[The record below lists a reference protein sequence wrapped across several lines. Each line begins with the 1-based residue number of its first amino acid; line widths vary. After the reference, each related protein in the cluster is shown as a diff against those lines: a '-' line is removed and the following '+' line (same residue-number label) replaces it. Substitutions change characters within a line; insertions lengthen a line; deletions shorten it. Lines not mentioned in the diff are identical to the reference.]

1 MLRVPQNTTA
11 VTTPVATGGGFFV
24 SGCLSYYFLAFCI
37 LCTNDVA
44 VLFLQLVLCHI
55 SYGKVLRVFPYIH
68 PDTGMF
74 FLLRFFVFLIII
86 TSAVSSTDRQI
97 DRAILIFASCVNR
110 SRVFHYFRIDSDC
123 LLAGDSPGCYYSQV
137 FFCFLS

>member
-68 PDTGMF
+68 PDMF
-74 FLLRFFVFLIII
+74 FLLRFFVFFNNNN
-86 TSAVSSTDRQI
+86 VSCE
-97 DRAILIFASCVNR
+97 FNR
-110 SRVFHYFRIDSDC
+110 SADRSSDTHLC
-123 LLAGDSPGCYYSQV
+123 KLREPFARFPLFPY
-137 FFCFLS
+137 